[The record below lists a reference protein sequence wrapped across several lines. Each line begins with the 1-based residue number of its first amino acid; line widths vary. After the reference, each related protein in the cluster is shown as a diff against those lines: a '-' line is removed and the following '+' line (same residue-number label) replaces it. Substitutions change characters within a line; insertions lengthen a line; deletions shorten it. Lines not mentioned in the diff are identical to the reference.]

1 MSRWGTPS
9 CSCLRGAREAASV
22 NHRNFKRCGLVKKR
36 VLCSRQFVTGIL
48 VPANVS
54 VSTSQFRFLLI

>member
-1 MSRWGTPS
+1 MSRWETPS
-9 CSCLRGAREAASV
+9 CSYLRGARETASV
-22 NHRNFKRCGLVKKR
+22 NHRNFKRCGLANNR
-36 VLCSRQFVTGIL
+36 VPYSRQFATGIL